1 MSSPLQ
7 KALNYTFK
15 PIYISLTPQN
25 MNWIPS
31 LNFLTPDG
39 RNTEGSHADYFI

>member
-1 MSSPLQ
+1 
-7 KALNYTFK
+7 
-15 PIYISLTPQN
+15 

>member
-15 PIYISLTPQN
+15 PIYISLTPEN
-25 MNWIPS
+25 TNWIPS
-31 LNFLTPDG
+31 LNFPDG
-39 RNTEGSHADYFI
+39 RNTKGSHANYLI